1 MSIDTCQGSALF
13 IVSLLYIITQ
23 VVVTLMHLVWI
34 ALCNYMM
41 FQCFIR
47 GNRLSHCFI
56 ASRVATGSSYFFT
69 QRRSPR
75 LSTMVPIRSRL
86 YSSCQTPSTGAS
98 EGKKVV
104 RKKVSKVA
112 AMSEQEAEYELE
124 GLNTEIVLHD
134 RSYYEDA
141 APIITDG
148 AYDKLIRRAESLVG
162 KYPHLGHLVPK
173 LSSVGLLAK
182 SSKLEDFKHTAP
194 MLSLNNCF
202 SKMDLMSFF
211 VKSEASI
218 KGALSAEED
227 YPPTALDTMMT
238 PAAHV
243 IEYVV
248 EPKIDGLSLSLHY
261 SAHSGALLRAG
272 TRGDGR
278 TGEDVTSTVRRHV
291 RNSVLASLPSHHLH
305 TIMAAVAPQVRGD
318 DEKATAPP
326 QAIVEVRGEI
336 YMSKL
341 DLQEMNRRRVS
352 SNEGVF
358 STARNAAAGSL
369 RRAPTV
375 TPSSAA
381 AATQH
386 WGHDDDHNDDPS
398 SGGDRGLSFYAYSL
412 SLVLR
417 PDAPPMEVCPTQSDT
432 LSLLQAM
439 GFSVARP
446 WTVCRGADE
455 VHRELTQWELDRPR
469 WAFDADGAVVKVN
482 LYQYHKYLGC
492 NSRAPRWALA
502 FKFAGNSA
510 VTRLRAI
517 EVQVGRT
524 GMLTPVGR
532 QSSGLSTVSTASS

>member
-1 MSIDTCQGSALF
+1 M
-13 IVSLLYIITQ
+13 
-23 VVVTLMHLVWI
+23 VVKLMHLVWI
-34 ALCNYMM
+34 ALCNFMM

-56 ASRVATGSSYFFT
+56 ASRVATASYFFK
-69 QRRSPR
+69 QRWSPR
-75 LSTMVPIRSRL
+75 LSVVPLHSRL
-86 YSSCQTPSTGAS
+86 YSSQTPSTGAS

-134 RSYYEDA
+134 RRYYEDA

-148 AYDKLIRRAESLVG
+148 AYDKLIRRVESLVG
-162 KYPHLGHLVPK
+162 KYPHLDHLVPK

-182 SSKLEDFKHTAP
+182 SSKLEDFKHSAP

-211 VKSEASI
+211 AKSEASI
-218 KGALSAEED
+218 KGALSTEED
-227 YPPTALDTMMT
+227 YSPTALDTMMT

-278 TGEDVTSTVRRHV
+278 TGEDVTRTVRRHV

-305 TIMAAVAPQVRGD
+305 AIMAAVAPQVRGD

-375 TPSSAA
+375 TPSSTAAAA
-381 AATQH
+381 AATQDC
-386 WGHDDDHNDDPS
+386 GDDDDDDDPS
-398 SGGDRGLSFYAYSL
+398 SGGGRGLSFYAYSL
-412 SLVLR
+412 SLVQR
-417 PDAPPMEVCPTQSDT
+417 PDAPPMEVCPTQSGT

-446 WTVCRGADE
+446 WTVCGDADE
-455 VHRELTQWELDRPR
+455 VHRELTQWELDRPQ

-482 LYQYHKYLGC
+482 LYRYHKYLGC
-492 NSRAPRWALA
+492 SSRAPRWALA

-524 GMLTPVGR
+524 GVLTPVGR
-532 QSSGLSTVSTASS
+532 LSCGLSTVSTASS

>member
-1 MSIDTCQGSALF
+1 
-13 IVSLLYIITQ
+13 V
-23 VVVTLMHLVWI
+23 
-34 ALCNYMM
+34 
-41 FQCFIR
+41 
-47 GNRLSHCFI
+47 
-56 ASRVATGSSYFFT
+56 
-69 QRRSPR
+69 
-75 LSTMVPIRSRL
+75 VPIHNRL
-86 YSSCQTPSTGAS
+86 YSSQTPSTGAS

-112 AMSEQEAEYELE
+112 AMSEQEAEHELK

-134 RSYYEDA
+134 RRYYEDA

-211 VKSEASI
+211 AKSDASI

-238 PAAHV
+238 PVAHV

-278 TGEDVTSTVRRHV
+278 TGEDVTRTLRRHV
-291 RNSVLASLPSHHLH
+291 RNTVLASLPSHHLH
-305 TIMAAVAPQVRGD
+305 AIMAAVAPQMRRD
-318 DEKATAPP
+318 DEAVTAPP
-326 QAIVEVRGEI
+326 QAIIEVRGEI

-352 SNEGVF
+352 SNEGAF

-369 RRAPTV
+369 RRVST
-375 TPSSAA
+375 TAA

-386 WGHDDDHNDDPS
+386 GGDDDDDDDPS
-398 SGGDRGLSFYAYSL
+398 SGGGRGLSFYAYSL
-412 SLVLR
+412 SLVQQ

-482 LYQYHKYLGC
+482 LYRYHKYLGC
-492 NSRAPRWALA
+492 SSRAPRWALA
-502 FKFAGNSA
+502 FKFAGNSV

-524 GMLTPVGR
+524 GVLTPVGR
-532 QSSGLSTVSTASS
+532 QNSGISTIIIMI